1 MDIMHFPMT
10 VKKLLSW
17 ATLSL
22 LKQVN
27 EWANDGA
34 RGERLRIG
42 ITACASFHLDFLG
55 MQPLLMMNTRPV
67 KSAPD
72 TASSVWLSSLRM
84 VTNSVVAS

>member
-1 MDIMHFPMT
+1 MHFPMT

-34 RGERLRIG
+34 RGEDYALE
-42 ITACASFHLDFLG
+42 
-55 MQPLLMMNTRPV
+55 
-67 KSAPD
+67 
-72 TASSVWLSSLRM
+72 
-84 VTNSVVAS
+84 